1 MGYNFPQPISE
12 QIWADKYRLV
22 TNKPDIK
29 NDEDVIDTWSRI
41 ARACADSPVKMFM
54 NKKGKVDVEA
64 RFKRFFDVLGNFK
77 FLPAGRIT
85 AGAGSGRNVTLF
97 NCLAGSTSIL
107 TMEYGLI
114 PIEQIAGQNV
124 HILDGNG
131 NWTVSMIN
139 SFDPQPVRTIVFTG
153 GYNSRQSYSVDTT
166 DNHRWLLEDGT
177 EVTTDNLLTNM
188 KLKTVI
194 RKDVLHSDDYI
205 SGVQHG
211 IIYGDGSK
219 DYGSKY
225 RIHLC
230 ADKNSLSS
238 FFSTWV
244 KTTPPSLGGESIYF
258 GTNGKDMKALPSGE
272 TVEYMTGFL
281 RGWFAT
287 DGCVDTRDGKPSL
300 ACGESEVTWLKQFG
314 AIAGME
320 VAYSSKLA
328 STTNYGQR
336 NKEIFNVSFHKW
348 TMIPEDFLME
358 HHLLNFKPSPMVWK
372 VDSVF
377 GLNDPEPV
385 YCPSVPTTGSFQL
398 GKGVH
403 TQNCYV
409 MGTIQDSLY
418 SIFENLK
425 EAALTMQQGGGIG
438 YDFSPL
444 RPKNAPVKHLD
455 ADASGP
461 LTFMDVWDMMCKTIM
476 SAGSR
481 RGAMMA
487 TMICT
492 HPDIIRFITAKHD
505 PLKLRMFNVSV
516 MCTDDFMTAVR
527 EDAEWILK
535 HKSPPAKPLAIDGAF
550 HDADGNHYYE
560 VVQAKD
566 IWNLIMQNT
575 YDHAEPGV
583 LFIDRINKRNNLWY
597 YEYISSTNPCGEQP
611 LPPYGACLLGSLNL
625 TQFVLNPFTT
635 QAQINWPALEQAT
648 RDAVNMLDAVID
660 ISNFPLEA
668 QREEATSKR
677 RMGIGITGFG
687 DMLAMLCVAYGS
699 EMSIEVADQVMQ
711 QITFAAYDES
721 ADLAGKFGPCIP
733 TTTVEQRTMY
743 LEGYLPSQLPE
754 PTKKKILKWGIR
766 NSHLISIAPTGTIS
780 LYAGNISSGC
790 EPIFAYEYFRKVL
803 EKDGT
808 KREEPV
814 IDYAVKLY
822 RDMFPD
828 STLPEYFVNAQTL
841 TPRAH
846 LEIQATLQKWVDS
859 SISKTINLPEDI
871 PFAEFE
877 QVYLDAYDMG
887 CKGCTT
893 YRPNDVTGSIISV
906 ESEKKADMVKIEVTE
921 EDGVRHYKRVPSEVI
936 PLKRPDILRGNTYK
950 AKWQGNNVY
959 ITINDYD
966 DHGKTIPFEIFI
978 NSKEVGHFQWT
989 TGLMRMISAIFR
1001 RGGDIN
1007 FVIDELKQTFDPNGG
1022 AFYEGKYVPS
1032 MVALLGIILEKHLR
1046 GIGYNGN
1053 LPPMELKVEGPQL
1066 DIPALA
1072 PELAVKPAQCP
1083 QCKDFSLV
1091 ANSGCPTCTSCGYS
1105 KCS

>member
-1 MGYNFPQPISE
+1 MGCNFPQPISE

-29 NDEDVIDTWSRI
+29 NDEDVTDTWSRI

-97 NCLAGSTSIL
+97 NC
-107 TMEYGLI
+107 
-114 PIEQIAGQNV
+114 
-124 HILDGNG
+124 
-131 NWTVSMIN
+131 
-139 SFDPQPVRTIVFTG
+139 
-153 GYNSRQSYSVDTT
+153 
-166 DNHRWLLEDGT
+166 
-177 EVTTDNLLTNM
+177 
-188 KLKTVI
+188 
-194 RKDVLHSDDYI
+194 
-205 SGVQHG
+205 
-211 IIYGDGSK
+211 
-219 DYGSKY
+219 
-225 RIHLC
+225 
-230 ADKNSLSS
+230 
-238 FFSTWV
+238 
-244 KTTPPSLGGESIYF
+244 
-258 GTNGKDMKALPSGE
+258 
-272 TVEYMTGFL
+272 
-281 RGWFAT
+281 
-287 DGCVDTRDGKPSL
+287 
-300 ACGESEVTWLKQFG
+300 
-314 AIAGME
+314 
-320 VAYSSKLA
+320 
-328 STTNYGQR
+328 
-336 NKEIFNVSFHKW
+336 
-348 TMIPEDFLME
+348 
-358 HHLLNFKPSPMVWK
+358 
-372 VDSVF
+372 
-377 GLNDPEPV
+377 
-385 YCPSVPTTGSFQL
+385 
-398 GKGVH
+398 
-403 TQNCYV
+403 YV
-409 MGTIQDSLY
+409 MGTIEDSLY

-444 RPKNAPVKHLD
+444 RPKTSPVKHLD

-560 VVQAKD
+560 VVRAKD

-635 QAQINWPALEQAT
+635 QAKINWLALEQAT
-648 RDAVNMLDAVID
+648 RDAVNMLDSVID

-721 ADLAGKFGPCIP
+721 ADLAAKFGPCVP

-754 PTKKKILKWGIR
+754 STKKKILKWGIR

-841 TPRAH
+841 TPHAH
-846 LEIQATLQKWVDS
+846 LEIQAALQKWVDS

-871 PFAEFE
+871 PFAKFE

-893 YRPNDVTGSIISV
+893 YRPNDVTGSIISTT
-906 ESEKKADMVKIEVTE
+906 SDKDKAK
-921 EDGVRHYKRVPSEVI
+921 EDAPKPQSVQ

-1046 GIGYNGN
+1046 GIGYNGD

-1105 KCS
+1105 KCG

>member
-29 NDEDVIDTWSRI
+29 NDEDVTDTWSRI

-97 NCLAGSTSIL
+97 NC
-107 TMEYGLI
+107 
-114 PIEQIAGQNV
+114 
-124 HILDGNG
+124 
-131 NWTVSMIN
+131 
-139 SFDPQPVRTIVFTG
+139 
-153 GYNSRQSYSVDTT
+153 
-166 DNHRWLLEDGT
+166 
-177 EVTTDNLLTNM
+177 
-188 KLKTVI
+188 
-194 RKDVLHSDDYI
+194 
-205 SGVQHG
+205 
-211 IIYGDGSK
+211 
-219 DYGSKY
+219 
-225 RIHLC
+225 
-230 ADKNSLSS
+230 
-238 FFSTWV
+238 
-244 KTTPPSLGGESIYF
+244 
-258 GTNGKDMKALPSGE
+258 
-272 TVEYMTGFL
+272 
-281 RGWFAT
+281 
-287 DGCVDTRDGKPSL
+287 
-300 ACGESEVTWLKQFG
+300 
-314 AIAGME
+314 
-320 VAYSSKLA
+320 
-328 STTNYGQR
+328 
-336 NKEIFNVSFHKW
+336 
-348 TMIPEDFLME
+348 
-358 HHLLNFKPSPMVWK
+358 
-372 VDSVF
+372 
-377 GLNDPEPV
+377 
-385 YCPSVPTTGSFQL
+385 
-398 GKGVH
+398 
-403 TQNCYV
+403 YV
-409 MGTIQDSLY
+409 MGTIRDSLY

-550 HDADGNHYYE
+550 HDAEGNYYYE

-597 YEYISSTNPCGEQP
+597 YEYISSTNPCFTSDQKIMTANGPMTFKELEGQRVSVLTENQAGKLIYRPMDVFMTAKDQEILRVTLDDGTVIDCTHTHEFFDLDRNRVEARDLRPGQRLASVYRHSANSKGYKRLTNGIDNPLEHHVPFEIIPEGFHVHHKNKIKDDNRPDNLELILGSEHNSMHMQGSNNPAITHPENNWLIQQDHSGENNGRYRDDINDEQLQEMRKDGLSYKAIAEAIGCSKYTVMKRLGYDRPNHKVLSVEPLSQRQDVFCGTVDETHKFFLACERGGVLVSNCGEQP

-721 ADLAGKFGPCIP
+721 ADLAAKFGPCVP

-841 TPRAH
+841 TPHAH
-846 LEIQATLQKWVDS
+846 LEIQAALQKWVDS

-893 YRPNDVTGSIISV
+893 YRPNDVTGSIISTT
-906 ESEKKADMVKIEVTE
+906 SDKNKDK
-921 EDGVRHYKRVPSEVI
+921 EDAPKPQTVQ

-1046 GIGYNGN
+1046 GIGYNGD
-1053 LPPMELKVEGPQL
+1053 LPPMELKVEGQQL

-1105 KCS
+1105 KCG